1 MNWNLRDRPLISV
14 LLPFYN
20 SEKYLETAIESIL
33 NQTCR
38 QFELLLLDD
47 GSTDCSFVIAQKYV
61 LRDPRV
67 QFYHHPNMGLCRT
80 LQKGVGLA
88 KGKYIAR
95 MDGDDIAEPKR
106 FELQIEYLEQH
117 PDCVALGT
125 ALTVIDPD
133 GDVLCTPPITQ
144 EHDRIVRELL
154 EWKGARICHP
164 TVMMRTDAVRK
175 AGGYTQEYHFEDVD
189 LFLKL
194 AKYGKLANLPERL
207 LQYRWHIGSI
217 SHTRDQLRIQEIKQQ
232 IYQRAIANLQLSS
245 DDDVDVKD
253 FSSLNSK
260 EPVQLNASPACD
272 PQYEAYCRWCL
283 TARKSGFY
291 NTSFKYLS
299 KLLKNYPMAPKT
311 YWTALN
317 FALGEQQGAVIWNSL
332 ISAKQKLLY
341 VRQLMSRA

>member
-1 MNWNLRDRPLISV
+1 MNRNLRDRPLISV

-20 SEKYLETAIESIL
+20 SERYLETAIESIL
-33 NQTCR
+33 NQTYR
-38 QFELLLLDD
+38 HFELLLLDD

-95 MDGDDIAEPKR
+95 MDGDDIAAPKR
-106 FELQIEYLEQH
+106 FELQVEYLEQH
-117 PDCVALGT
+117 SDCVALGT

-133 GDVLCTPPITQ
+133 GDVLCTPAITQ
-144 EHDRIVRELL
+144 EHDQIVQELL

-194 AKYGKLANLPERL
+194 AKHGRLANLPERL

-217 SHTRDQLRIQEIKQQ
+217 SHTRNQVRIGEIKQQ
-232 IYQRAIANLQLSS
+232 IYQRAIADLQLSPG
-245 DDDVDVKD
+245 DDVKD
-253 FSSLNSK
+253 LSSLNSK
-260 EPVQLNASPACD
+260 EPVQLNAASQACD
-272 PQYEAYCRWCL
+272 PEYEAYCRWCL
-283 TARKSGFY
+283 TARKFGFY
-291 NTSFKYLS
+291 STSFKYLS
-299 KLLKNYPMAPKT
+299 RLLKNYPMTPKT
-311 YWTALN
+311 YWVILN
-317 FALGEQQGAVIWNSL
+317 FTLGEKQGSAIWNSL
-332 ISAKQKLLY
+332 ISAKQKLLNI
-341 VRQLMSRA
+341 QQFMSKT